1 MKSRLMSY
9 LVCRDHHFA
18 ENLIY
23 FNRSN
28 WVMHRIS
35 NEIDIDIDVVHRLV
49 KCMYP
54 RVEKIKPCPMSH
66 IKIYENNVLC
76 TEICTLTTYFYQKFL
91 SLKEHEKYIR
101 AAINI
106 SLFSKDVKMT
116 DM

>member
-1 MKSRLMSY
+1 MWELLVKCMYRLLGKMKSRLMSY

-35 NEIDIDIDVVHRLV
+35 NEIDIDIEVVHRLV

-54 RVEKIKPCPMSH
+54 RVEKIKSCPMSH
-66 IKIYENNVLC
+66 V
-76 TEICTLTTYFYQKFL
+76 
-91 SLKEHEKYIR
+91 
-101 AAINI
+101 
-106 SLFSKDVKMT
+106 D
-116 DM
+116 